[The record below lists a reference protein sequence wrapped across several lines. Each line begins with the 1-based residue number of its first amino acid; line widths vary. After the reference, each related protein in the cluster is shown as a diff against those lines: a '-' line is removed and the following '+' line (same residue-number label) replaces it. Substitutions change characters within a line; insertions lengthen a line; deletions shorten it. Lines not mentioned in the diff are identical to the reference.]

1 MKFKNKKTGVVVE
14 TTVKEIEEMYKNK
27 SEYEEVKEV
36 VKPKEPTKAE
46 IQAKLDEL
54 GIEYEEKASKAE
66 LLALLPQ
73 E

>member
-1 MKFKNKKTGVVVE
+1 
-14 TTVKEIEEMYKNK
+14 MYKNK